1 MELPIAQHREELL
14 ALVRAHPVVIV
25 TGEPGTGK
33 TTQVPQYLLDCR
45 ELAKLLG
52 CRSLKVV
59 VTQPRRVAAVAM
71 ARRVASERHVK
82 LGHEVSA
89 RQVGYAIRFEDR
101 SNSRTQI
108 KYVTDGVLIRECLQD
123 SDLTKY
129 SIVMLDEVH
138 ERTLDTDVLLAL
150 AKQAVKRRSENM
162 RLVVTSATL
171 NIEQFSQYFD
181 NCPVL
186 QVSTRAFNIEV
197 LHCTSKADRRVE
209 NSVTA
214 AIRIHLHE
222 GPGDVLVFLTGSE
235 ECERACKLCLEKL
248 NQLLE
253 RGKPV
258 PAMIIM
264 PLYGAMPSEEQ
275 AKVFEPAPPDCRKVI
290 FSTNIAETSLTIQG
304 ICFVIDCGYVKQKMY
319 NPKTGLDALMV
330 VPISRQQAKQRA
342 GRAGRVADGKCYR
355 LYSDTF
361 CEQQMEEAA
370 KPEILRVNLSSTL
383 LTLKAMGIH
392 DVNSFEFIDPPDYE
406 SCVSVSVTQ
415 ALKLLY
421 YLGAVYEDGRI
432 TPLGKEMSRL
442 PVEPCFAR
450 CLVAS
455 VPLNCTSDMLTVN
468 AI

>member
-1 MELPIAQHREELL
+1 MDLPILAHKEAIL
-14 ALVRAHPVVIV
+14 ALVRANPVVII

-33 TTQVPQYLLDCR
+33 TTQIPQYLLDCR
-45 ELAKLLG
+45 DLPRTLG
-52 CRSLKVV
+52 CRSVKIV

-71 ARRVASERHVK
+71 ARRVAYERK
-82 LGHEVSA
+82 ARLGHEVSP

-101 SNSRTQI
+101 SSQRTQI

-123 SDLTKY
+123 PDLTGY
-129 SIVMLDEVH
+129 TIVMLDEVH

-150 AKQAVKRRSENM
+150 AKQAVHRRAENM
-162 RLVVTSATL
+162 RLIVTSATL
-171 NIEQFSQYFD
+171 NIDQFANYFD

-186 QVSTRAFNIEV
+186 QIATRAFNVEV

-235 ECERACKLCLEKL
+235 ECERACRLCLEKL
-248 NQLLE
+248 NQLLD

-258 PAMIIM
+258 PSMVIM

-275 AKVFEPAPPDCRKVI
+275 AKVFEPVPRDCRKVI

-304 ICFVIDCGYVKQKMY
+304 ICFVIDCGYVKQKIY
-319 NPKTGLDALMV
+319 NPKTGLDALLV
-330 VPISRQQAKQRA
+330 VPISRQQARQRA
-342 GRAGRVADGKCYR
+342 GRAGRTADGKCYR

-361 CEQQMEEAA
+361 AEQQMEEAA

-392 DVNSFEFIDPPDYE
+392 DVSGFEFMDPPDYE
-406 SCVSVSVTQ
+406 SSVSVGVT
-415 ALKLLY
+415 
-421 YLGAVYEDGRI
+421 
-432 TPLGKEMSRL
+432 
-442 PVEPCFAR
+442 
-450 CLVAS
+450 
-455 VPLNCTSDMLTVN
+455 
-468 AI
+468 